1 MVGKSDELVEDDKSL
16 EDVKEQIKKVLPE
29 LYLGNVKIKYYV
41 NDDLIKPCCWQER
54 LAEFSKYELEDPQN
68 VNVYLGFDPLLA
80 PKNVSTAMMYLYSAG
95 RLIEKKKDPR
105 KLLDVAYTG
114 STFLS
119 GLTII
124 IDDRNTGKQRYFQ
137 PNPTKENIQ
146 ELEKKLSKIQTFPT
160 FTKCTTIIT
169 IAFSNRIR
177 LLSKNLEKLL

>member
-1 MVGKSDELVEDDKSL
+1 M
-16 EDVKEQIKKVLPE
+16 
-29 LYLGNVKIKYYV
+29 
-41 NDDLIKPCCWQER
+41 
-54 LAEFSKYELEDPQN
+54 
-68 VNVYLGFDPLLA
+68 YLGFDPLLA

-124 IDDRNTGKQRYFQ
+124 IDDRNTGKERYFQ

-146 ELEKKLSKIQTFPT
+146 ELEKKLSKIQDIST

-169 IAFSNRIR
+169 ITFSNRIR

>member
-1 MVGKSDELVEDDKSL
+1 MLLARTK
-16 EDVKEQIKKVLPE
+16 
-29 LYLGNVKIKYYV
+29 
-41 NDDLIKPCCWQER
+41 
-54 LAEFSKYELEDPQN
+54 LAEFSKYELGSPKN

-124 IDDRNTGKQRYFQ
+124 IDDRNTGKERYFQ

-146 ELEKKLSKIQTFPT
+146 ELEKKLSKIQD
-160 FTKCTTIIT
+160 I
-169 IAFSNRIR
+169 SNVYKMYYNYHHNFFQIV
-177 LLSKNLEKLL
+177 SDSSPKI